1 MLNKF
6 SRILACKSLFS
17 FCRINA
23 SGKNIA
29 AVRNL
34 SITSTRLEEK
44 KINVDGIDI
53 NYLKTGAGSHPVL
66 LLPGAVGTIW
76 TDYKPQIEGL
86 NKSEFTIVA
95 WDPPGYG
102 KSRPPER
109 EFPADFFERD
119 AKYAYNLMKML
130 GFAEFSLVGW
140 SDGGITSLILAAN
153 YPQSVQKMVV
163 HGSNAFIL
171 PHEMK
176 IYESTKN
183 IDTWS
188 ERMRAPLI
196 AIYGEEYF
204 RKTWTAWVEAM
215 DKIYKNNNGDICKN
229 SVSKIKCPT
238 LIVHGKKDVLER
250 KVNVKGVDINY
261 IKTGAGKQTIF
272 LLTST
277 LGSIWTDFKPQ
288 IEGLNKEKFT
298 IIAWDPP
305 GYGKS
310 RPPDRDCS
318 GDHFA
323 RDADYAYELMKT
335 LGFSKYSLV
344 GWSGGGIT
352 SIIAASKYPQCIEKL
367 VLEST
372 GFYVTADELVIYQS
386 MRDIKNWSEKM
397 KGPLIAIYGE
407 DYVTKVWASWL
418 DSMVDAYENKNG
430 DLCSEHIFKVKCPTL
445 IIQGRKDVIVY
456 PKHAV
461 VMNEI
466 IRNSRLKI
474 FEDGGHNV
482 HLKYPDE
489 FNKLITD
496 FFLEEN

>member
-1 MLNKF
+1 MLNKL
-6 SRILACKSLFS
+6 SRISACKSLFS

-53 NYLKTGAGSHPVL
+53 NYLKTGAGSYPVL

-76 TDYKPQIEGL
+76 TDFKPQIEGL

-119 AKYAYNLMKML
+119 AKYAHDLMKML
-130 GFAEFSLVGW
+130 GFAKFSLVGW

-215 DKIYKNNNGDICKN
+215 DNIYKNNNGDICKN
-229 SVSKIKCPT
+229 SLSKIKCPT
-238 LIVHGKKDVLER
+238 LIVHGKKDVL
-250 KVNVKGVDINY
+250 VD
-261 IKTGAGKQTIF
+261 
-272 LLTST
+272 
-277 LGSIWTDFKPQ
+277 
-288 IEGLNKEKFT
+288 
-298 IIAWDPP
+298 
-305 GYGKS
+305 
-310 RPPDRDCS
+310 
-318 GDHFA
+318 
-323 RDADYAYELMKT
+323 
-335 LGFSKYSLV
+335 
-344 GWSGGGIT
+344 
-352 SIIAASKYPQCIEKL
+352 
-367 VLEST
+367 
-372 GFYVTADELVIYQS
+372 QS
-386 MRDIKNWSEKM
+386 HPEYLKNNI
-397 KGPLIAIYGE
+397 P
-407 DYVTKVWASWL
+407 
-418 DSMVDAYENKNG
+418 
-430 DLCSEHIFKVKCPTL
+430 
-445 IIQGRKDVIVY
+445 
-456 PKHAV
+456 
-461 VMNEI
+461 
-466 IRNSRLKI
+466 NSRVEV
-474 FEDGGHNV
+474 FEKGAHNM
-482 HLKYPDE
+482 HLRYPEE
-489 FNKLITD
+489 FNKLITQ
-496 FFLEEN
+496 FLLQ